1 MCSEIPADIDPGRSR
16 PTLTHLAERAGLSL
30 ATVDRVINR
39 RRGVKERTRVR
50 VLELAREMGL
60 LSSSD
65 AAGYATQPPANIV
78 FLLPSGG
85 NPYLRLLGDKL
96 RARMNGGGPG
106 APNLRCFFIDGFN
119 AGALAGALHHNAGW
133 ADGIAFFAIE
143 HPSVRQAA
151 AEVAARGT
159 RLVTIVSDLG
169 LSSRIDHVG
178 LDNHAVGRTAGLL
191 IGRFS
196 GGTGAVAL
204 VAGSRHYRAH
214 SEREAGVL
222 SIVEEMFPGLTVM
235 PMREG
240 HDDPGENYRL
250 TLDLLEQHRDLVGI
264 YNVGGA
270 SGGICRA
277 LRERDRRDVVMIGH
291 GLTTDTR
298 KALIDGS
305 MDAVFELAPETLI
318 EGAIARLTRPDDV
331 SGRPKLDI
339 FFRENLD

>member
-1 MCSEIPADIDPGRSR
+1 MYSEDSTRAEGRR
-16 PTLTHLAERAGLSL
+16 PTLADLAVRAGLSL

-39 RRGVKERTRVR
+39 RRGVKDRTRMR
-50 VLELAREMGL
+50 VLELAKEMGL
-60 LSSSD
+60 LSSEA
-65 AAGYATQPPANIV
+65 AAGYSTQRPANIA
-78 FLLPSGG
+78 FLLPSGT
-85 NPYLRLLGDKL
+85 NPYLQLLGRKL
-96 RARMNGGGPG
+96 RARMDGGATG

-119 AGALAGALHHNAGW
+119 ADALANALRRNASW

-143 HPSVRQAA
+143 HPAVRQAA
-151 AEVAARGT
+151 AEVAEQGT

-169 LSSRIDHVG
+169 MSSRIDHVG

-196 GGTGAVAL
+196 GGGGTVAL

-214 SEREAGVL
+214 SEREAGVM
-222 SIVEEMFPGLTVM
+222 SIMDEMFPDLHVM

-240 HDDPGENYRL
+240 HDDSGENYRL
-250 TLDLLEQHRDLVGI
+250 TLELLDRHRDLAGI

-270 SGGICRA
+270 SGAICRA
-277 LRERDRRDVVMIGH
+277 LRERNRRDVVMIGH

-318 EGAIARLTRPDDV
+318 DGAIARLTRPGDDPA
-331 SGRPKLDI
+331 RPKFDI

>member
-1 MCSEIPADIDPGRSR
+1 MCSDLPRETGDRR
-16 PTLTHLAERAGLSL
+16 PRLTDLAARAGLSL

-39 RRGVKERTRVR
+39 RRGVKERTRMR
-50 VLELAREMGL
+50 VLELAHEMGL
-60 LSSSD
+60 ISAED
-65 AAGYATQPPANIV
+65 AAGYATQRPANIV

-85 NPYLRLLGDKL
+85 NPYLRLLGERL
-96 RARMNGGGPG
+96 RARMDGASPG

-119 AGALAGALHHNAGW
+119 AEALARALHRNAGW

-143 HPSVRQAA
+143 HPAVRQAA
-151 AEVAARGT
+151 AEVAGRDT

-169 LSSRIDHVG
+169 LSSGIDHVG

-196 GGTGAVAL
+196 GGSGSVAL

-222 SIVEEMFPGLTVM
+222 SIMKEMFPGLRVM

-250 TLDLLEQHRDLVGI
+250 TLDLLDRHPDLSGI

-277 LRERDRRDVVMIGH
+277 LREQERRDVVTIGH

-305 MDAVFELAPETLI
+305 MDAVFELAPDTLI
-318 EGAIARLTRPDDV
+318 EGAIARLTRPD
-331 SGRPKLDI
+331 GNAARPKLDI

>member
-1 MCSEIPADIDPGRSR
+1 MCSDMPADSRPDPKR
-16 PTLTHLAERAGLSL
+16 PTLANLAERAGLSL

-39 RRGVKERTRVR
+39 RRGVKERTRLR

-60 LSSSD
+60 LSSAD
-65 AAGYATQPPANIV
+65 VAGYATRPPANIV

-85 NPYLRLLGDKL
+85 NPYLRLLGEKL
-96 RARMNGGGPG
+96 RARMHGGGPG

-119 AGALAGALHHNAGW
+119 ARALAEALHRNAGW

-143 HPSVRQAA
+143 HPAVRQAA
-151 AEVAARGT
+151 TEVAAGGT

-169 LSSRIDHVG
+169 LSSRIEHVG

-196 GGTGAVAL
+196 GGAGSVAL

-222 SIVEEMFPGLTVM
+222 SIVEEMFPGLAVM

-250 TLDLLEQHRDLVGI
+250 TLDLLDQHRDLIGI

-277 LRERDRRDVVMIGH
+277 LRERGRRDVVMIGH

-305 MDAVFELAPETLI
+305 MDAVFELAPDALI
-318 EGAIARLTRPDDV
+318 EGAIARLTLLDDNAI
-331 SGRPKLDI
+331 RPKVDI